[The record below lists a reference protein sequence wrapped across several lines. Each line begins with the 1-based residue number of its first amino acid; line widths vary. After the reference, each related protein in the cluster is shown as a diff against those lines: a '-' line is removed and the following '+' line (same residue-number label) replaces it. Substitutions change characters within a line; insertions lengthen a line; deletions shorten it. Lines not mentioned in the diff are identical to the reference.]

1 MASGSEATFLSGANA
16 PFIAEMY
23 ARYVDDPN
31 AVDDSW
37 RSFFSGLTDD
47 PAAVASEVAGA
58 SWKPKSARIIG
69 NGHDMA
75 AAGVVRKGASE
86 TEVRAAAV
94 DSFRALTLIR
104 AYRERGHL
112 AASLDPLG
120 LEKPKYH
127 PELDPATYGES

>member
-1 MASGSEATFLSGANA
+1 MASASEATFLSGANA

-23 ARYVDDPN
+23 ERYVDDPKS
-31 AVDDSW
+31 VDASW
-37 RSFFSGLTDD
+37 QSFFGELTDA
-47 PAAVASEVAGA
+47 PEAVSSEVKGA
-58 SWKPKSARIIG
+58 SWKPRAHRIIG

-75 AAGVVRKGASE
+75 AAGVVSKGASE

-112 AASLDPLG
+112 AANLDPLG
-120 LEKPKYH
+120 LKKPK
-127 PELDPATYGES
+127 